1 MGDKPVRGSARQ
13 QDCRVTGHVHVNR
26 GSTAAPS
33 SRAQSCHGALH
44 VGGLKGLLSFL
55 LLFPAVLCSLKGP
68 SGRSGCKSSK
78 RAGKE
83 A

>member
-13 QDCRVTGHVHVNR
+13 QDCRVTGHVHVNS

-44 VGGLKGLLSFL
+44 VGGLKGLLSFFFYYSPL
-55 LLFPAVLCSLKGP
+55 SYA
-68 SGRSGCKSSK
+68 
-78 RAGKE
+78 A
-83 A
+83 